1 MTLIING
8 EQRSFEKPVDTIARL
23 IEQLD
28 LAATRTAV
36 ELNGAVI
43 EQHRFGET
51 ALQDGDRI
59 EIVSFV
65 GGG

>member
-1 MTLIING
+1 LKLIING
-8 EQRSFEKPVDTIARL
+8 EARTFAEPVKT
-23 IEQLD
+23 
-28 LAATRTAV
+28 LANLLAMLGVPAARTAI

-43 EQHRFGET
+43 EQNQFTAT
-51 ALQDGDRI
+51 ALQDSDRI

>member
-1 MTLIING
+1 MTLTING
-8 EQRSFEKPVDTIARL
+8 EARTFEQPPVTLAL
-23 IEQLD
+23 LLEQL
-28 LAATRTAV
+28 AVPCARTAI

-43 EQHRFGET
+43 EQHLFAQTG
-51 ALQDGDRI
+51 LQDGDRI